1 MSNDHDSSAHGGRDS
16 ATRPSASREHDA
28 GRLEISVERERGGE
42 RPRRCTTDGLRR
54 VRIGASPSC
63 DVVLDDPEVS
73 RIHCE
78 IRSRGTAW
86 ELVDLGSLNGT
97 FADGLRIRDA
107 DLPERD
113 VVVSLGSSS
122 LRVRAGAAKPSEGSA
137 LTTLGPV
144 VFGRLYGASQPMRRL
159 FARVERIA
167 STETDVLIEGE
178 SGTGKELVTAE
189 IVSRSKRAKAPLI
202 IVDCGALAP
211 SLVES
216 ERFGHKKGAFT
227 GADRDRAGAFELADG
242 GTVFLDEIGEL
253 PLALQPK
260 LLRALAAREIRRLG
274 ETTTRTVDVRVI
286 AATNRRLEVE
296 VNQGRFREDLYF
308 RLSVIRV
315 DVPSLRERLE
325 DIPLLVGSFLQQLD
339 AAHLLERFTPE
350 LFAELRGHTWP
361 GNVRELKNWVERY
374 AILEE
379 RDLPQPSKAPVGEGA
394 PPIDLALSYSEAK
407 AQVILDFER
416 RYLSQILEAAGGN
429 VSKAA
434 RIARMDRMHFH
445 KLVQRH
451 DLRRATS
458 LDD

>member
-137 LTTLGPV
+137 HTTLGPV

-216 ERFGHKKGAFT
+216 ELFGHKKGAFT

-315 DVPSLRERLE
+315 GSRRSASASRTSPCSWAPSCSSSTQPTCSSGSRPSCSRSCVVTPGPGTCASSRTGWSATRSWRSETCHSPRKRRSER
-325 DIPLLVGSFLQQLD
+325 
-339 AAHLLERFTPE
+339 A
-350 LFAELRGHTWP
+350 
-361 GNVRELKNWVERY
+361 
-374 AILEE
+374 
-379 RDLPQPSKAPVGEGA
+379 
-394 PPIDLALSYSEAK
+394 
-407 AQVILDFER
+407 
-416 RYLSQILEAAGGN
+416 
-429 VSKAA
+429 
-434 RIARMDRMHFH
+434 
-445 KLVQRH
+445 
-451 DLRRATS
+451 LRRSTWRSRTAKRRRRSSWTS
-458 LDD
+458 SAGTSARSSRPPAGT

>member
-216 ERFGHKKGAFT
+216 ELFGHKKGAFT

>member
-137 LTTLGPV
+137 HTTLGPV

-216 ERFGHKKGAFT
+216 ELFGHKKGAFT